1 MESPQNVSE
10 LRSFI
15 GLVSY
20 YRRFI
25 KDFSK
30 IAKCLFD
37 LLQLKAHWEW
47 TSGCEQ
53 TFRLLKEKL
62 SSSPVLAYPE
72 IDGEEFILD
81 TDASHFGIGANKDF
95 CKQCNLPWD
104 YVYNNSSDK
113 SDSLNII
120 DQQCETQHSQIIST
134 IDENEN
140 EDLDS
145 EDLPKRRGP
154 KRNAPSKAKGLK
166 KPVID
171 LSPESI
177 RELQSDNE
185 ILDKSMGF
193 TGMKNG
199 MLCEYWED
207 GPTYSRWRVCAPCEI
222 QKYVLWQIH
231 DSPTSG
237 HQGINRTWQ
246 RAKMCPFYWKGMR
259 QSVIDYVKSC
269 DICEEK
275 KDPKY
280 TKRHELKSYV
290 TGGRFERIGTDIA
303 GPFPISNNGNMYIVV
318 IEDYFT
324 KFIEIF
330 PIPNMEAKTVAEVML
345 KGWIKRYGCPLELH
359 SDQGIPQSK
368 MNIRQRGDPSGDPSM
383 DPTRIEYLLEGTP
396 TMFYFRIFS
405 LSLSIIT
412 TWTSSTRTDSESL
425 LTCSKFHFE
434 ENVLEKL
441 VRLEHKME
449 LIEDKM
455 KIMESSMS
463 KKAERMDE
471 IETETKTLTET
482 MLDKQLQIETRIND
496 SYQEIVDNFKTL
508 VNNV

>member
-1 MESPQNVSE
+1 MADMYGDGREILTESKGE
-10 LRSFI
+10 SFKDILLKYRDNLYDPARAAGKTAI
-15 GLVSY
+15 GMHS
-20 YRRFI
+20 I
-25 KDFSK
+25 KLK
-30 IAKCLFD
+30 LEIL
-37 LLQLKAHWEW
+37 LKAHWEW
-47 TSGCEQ
+47 TSDCEQ

-177 RELQSDNE
+177 RELQVNDPGIGPVLKLNE
-185 ILDKSMGF
+185 ENMKTPTTNYVVHFSQTTKFWISRWDLLEI
-193 TGMKNG
+193 KNG

-246 RAKMCPFYWKGMR
+246 RDIYPRKGLQR
-259 QSVIDYVKSC
+259 GSKNWCI
-269 DICEEK
+269 I
-275 KDPKY
+275 
-280 TKRHELKSYV
+280 TN
-290 TGGRFERIGTDIA
+290 
-303 GPFPISNNGNMYIVV
+303 ISGSA
-318 IEDYFT
+318 
-324 KFIEIF
+324 
-330 PIPNMEAKTVAEVML
+330 EAK
-345 KGWIKRYGCPLELH
+345 
-359 SDQGIPQSK
+359 
-368 MNIRQRGDPSGDPSM
+368 
-383 DPTRIEYLLEGTP
+383 
-396 TMFYFRIFS
+396 
-405 LSLSIIT
+405 SINK
-412 TWTSSTRTDSESL
+412 TD
-425 LTCSKFHFE
+425 FE
-434 ENVLEKL
+434 N
-441 VRLEHKME
+441 
-449 LIEDKM
+449 
-455 KIMESSMS
+455 
-463 KKAERMDE
+463 
-471 IETETKTLTET
+471 
-482 MLDKQLQIETRIND
+482 
-496 SYQEIVDNFKTL
+496 
-508 VNNV
+508 